1 MSVKELFFN
10 YALPALLAFAAC
22 WGFCV
27 LFNIHGNGIWIC
39 CGGGGLGWLV
49 YLIFTSVTGSDM
61 TAGFLAGI
69 FISLWS
75 ESMARV
81 RRCPVTGYLLV
92 AFFPLVPGGG
102 IYYAMEQ
109 AIQGK
114 GAAFASTL
122 MHTLG
127 FSGVLALG
135 VLVVSSTLRMWTM
148 VRRKGGQKGEKSL

>member
-1 MSVKELFFN
+1 MSAQELILD

-49 YLIFTSVTGSDM
+49 YLVFTAVTGSDM
-61 TAGFLAGI
+61 IAGFLAGI

-75 ESMARV
+75 EIMARV

-102 IYYAMEQ
+102 IYYAMEH
-109 AIQGK
+109 AIQGE

-135 VLVVSSTLRMWTM
+135 VLVVSSTLRMWMT
-148 VRRKGGQKGEKSL
+148 VHQKRGIKG